1 MEHANFSE
9 GTRSENGD
17 LLPFKRGAFKLAIN
31 SGARIIP
38 CYIHGSDSIVQKN
51 SLTPR
56 PGNVHI
62 YFSSAITPP
71 TSKDTSKDAMS
82 DLMLTTRKEI
92 EKLKERH
99 AALH

>member
-1 MEHANFSE
+1 M
-9 GTRSENGD
+9 
-17 LLPFKRGAFKLAIN
+17 
-31 SGARIIP
+31 IIP

-51 SLTPR
+51 SLTPC
-56 PGNVHI
+56 PGNVSI

-71 TSKDTSKDAMS
+71 TSKDKSKDAMS

-92 EKLKERH
+92 EKLKKERH